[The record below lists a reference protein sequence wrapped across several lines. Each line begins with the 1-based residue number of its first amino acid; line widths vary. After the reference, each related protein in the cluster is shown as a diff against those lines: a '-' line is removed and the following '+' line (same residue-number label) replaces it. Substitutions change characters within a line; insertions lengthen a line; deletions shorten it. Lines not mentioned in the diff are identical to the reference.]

1 MRILIL
7 LCSFLLALFGMPP
20 AKAQAPARA
29 ATQRNWTNSVTMLPT
44 GGVAVGNSMARVQL
58 VEWASYTCSHC
69 AAFARDA
76 KPELTA
82 LIRSGRVRVE
92 YRTLPRDALDLTAA
106 LLARCG
112 GANRFL
118 AAHDAIFAQ
127 QTAMLDKAEAF
138 AATPPAQQP
147 TATIG
152 KRLEQLAGATGL
164 RTLLRG
170 HGLDDAK
177 ITACLNDE
185 AAQKRVI
192 AIAEAAQAAGVEG
205 TPSFEVNGKK
215 VVAHDWATLKPFL
228 TAS

>member
-7 LCSFLLALFGMPP
+7 LCSFLFALFGMPP
-20 AKAQAPARA
+20 AKAQAPAHA
-29 ATQRNWTNSVTMLPT
+29 ATARNWTNSVTMLPT
-44 GGVAVGNSMARVQL
+44 GGVAVGNPMARVQL

-69 AAFARDA
+69 ATFAREA

-92 YRTLPRDALDLTAA
+92 YRTLPRDALDLAA
-106 LLARCG
+106 VLLARCG
-112 GANRFL
+112 GPNRFL

-138 AATPPAQQP
+138 AATPAAQQP
-147 TATIG
+147 TPTIG

-192 AIAEAAQAAGVEG
+192 AIAEAAQAAGVDG

-215 VVAHDWATLKPFL
+215 VEAHDWATLKPFL

>member
-7 LCSFLLALFGMPP
+7 LCSFLFALFGLPP
-20 AKAQAPARA
+20 AKAQAPAKA
-29 ATQRNWTNSVTMLPT
+29 ATARNWTNSVVMLPT
-44 GGVAVGNSMARVQL
+44 GGIAVGNPMARVQL

-106 LLARCG
+106 VLARCG

-138 AATPPAQQP
+138 AATPAAQQP
-147 TATIG
+147 TPTIAR
-152 KRLEQLAGATGL
+152 RLEQLATATGL
-164 RTLLRG
+164 RALLRG
-170 HGLDDAK
+170 HGLDDAQM
-177 ITACLNDE
+177 TRCLNDE
-185 AAQKRVI
+185 PLHKRVI
-192 AIAEAAQAAGVEG
+192 AIAEAAQATGVEG

-215 VVAHDWATLKPFL
+215 VEAHDWATLKPFL